1 MFDVPVLEVTVS
13 SAPTV
18 INSVSN
24 TNPLSLSK
32 STISLALL
40 SALAALPTPV
50 SASPDITAA
59 DLESTE
65 LSNQTLFSQNSFQ
78 LLEPLDLADAADSLE
93 TIFSLPL
100 QLNAPSESSDAKPSL
115 ATSPP
120 ENAIPP
126 LKATASDSADK
137 AAVSNLQPVVTD
149 LAKPTPAG
157 LSEHLNQC
165 LDAPP
170 EHTQGITTFQIL
182 RQGTVIGEASDI
194 NSPDKAVE
202 FFQAILL
209 SKELIPHEIT
219 PILGGEQPAIRLSSE
234 VLVQVTHQ
242 PGADSNIA
250 SGHQPEISSEWA
262 AITWSDHLRQV
273 MGAPPLDAG
282 DVQVML
288 KGFQPSDQQ
297 LNGLA
302 SWYGPYFHGRL
313 TANGETFDQN
323 TLTAAHK
330 SLPFNTV
337 LQVRNLKNNRS
348 VVVRINDRGP
358 YIGKRSLDLSKAAA
372 QCLGSEK
379 LGVIPYE
386 AVILEQPSEELAAN

>member
-24 TNPLSLSK
+24 TNPISLSK
-32 STISLALL
+32 PTISLALL
-40 SALAALPTPV
+40 SALAVLPNPV
-50 SASPDITAA
+50 SASPDITTAGT
-59 DLESTE
+59 ESTE
-65 LSNQTLFSQNSFQ
+65 LSNQTLFSQGSFQ
-78 LLEPLDLADAADSLE
+78 LLEPLDLADAAESLE

-100 QLNAPSESSDAKPSL
+100 QLNAPSALADSKDLLDVPSP
-115 ATSPP
+115 A
-120 ENAIPP
+120 NAVPP
-126 LKATASDSADK
+126 LEVTTSNSDDK
-137 AAVSNLQPVVTD
+137 AAAIDVKPVVTE
-149 LAKPTPAG
+149 LAKPAPAK
-157 LSEHLNQC
+157 LSQHLNQC
-165 LDAPP
+165 LEAPP
-170 EHTQGITTFQIL
+170 EHSQTIKTFQIL
-182 RQGTVIGEASDI
+182 RRGTVIGKASDVK
-194 NSPDKAVE
+194 SPEEVVQ
-202 FFQAILL
+202 FLQTVLP

-219 PILGGEQPAIRLSSE
+219 PILGGKQPAIRLSSD
-234 VLVQVTHQ
+234 VLIQVTNH
-242 PGADSNIA
+242 PEAGDDIS
-250 SGHQPEISSEWA
+250 SGNEPEISSEWA
-262 AITWSDHLRQV
+262 AITWSDHLRQIL
-273 MGAPPLDAG
+273 GAPPLDAG

-348 VVVRINDRGP
+348 IVVRINDRGP

-379 LGVIPYE
+379 QGVIPYE
-386 AVILEQPSEELAAN
+386 AVILEQPLEELSAN

>member
-18 INSVSN
+18 INGVSN
-24 TNPLSLSK
+24 TNSISLSK
-32 STISLALL
+32 PTISLALL
-40 SALAALPTPV
+40 SALAVLPTSV
-50 SASPDITAA
+50 SASPDITAEGVASA
-59 DLESTE
+59 DLS
-65 LSNQTLFSQNSFQ
+65 SQTLFSQNSFQ
-78 LLEPLDLADAADSLE
+78 LLEPLDLADAAESLE

-100 QLNAPSESSDAKPSL
+100 QLNALSEFADGKHLLTIASSA
-115 ATSPP
+115 
-120 ENAIPP
+120 NAIPP
-126 LKATASDSADK
+126 LEVTTSDSDK
-137 AAVSNLQPVVTD
+137 KDAAIDVQPVVTE
-149 LAKPTPAG
+149 LAKPTPAR
-157 LSEHLNQC
+157 LSQHLNQC

-170 EHTQGITTFQIL
+170 EHSQGIKTFQVL
-182 RQGTVIGEASDI
+182 RRGTVIGKASDI
-194 NSPDKAVE
+194 NSPEEVVQ
-202 FFQAILL
+202 FLQTILL
-209 SKELIPHEIT
+209 SEELIPHEIT
-219 PILGGEQPAIRLSSE
+219 PILGGEQPAIRLSSD
-234 VLVQVTHQ
+234 VLVQVTNHPR
-242 PGADSNIA
+242 PGSDISA
-250 SGHQPEISSEWA
+250 GTEPEISSEWA

-273 MGAPPLDAG
+273 LGAPPLDAG

-288 KGFQPSDQQ
+288 KGLQPSDQQ

-348 VVVRINDRGP
+348 IVVRINDRGP

-379 LGVIPYE
+379 QGVIPYE
-386 AVILEQPSEELAAN
+386 AVILEQPSEELSAN

>member
-24 TNPLSLSK
+24 TNPISLSK

-40 SALAALPTPV
+40 SALAVLPTPA
-50 SASPDITAA
+50 SASPGITAESV
-59 DLESTE
+59 ESTE

-78 LLEPLDLADAADSLE
+78 LLEPLDLADAAESLE

-100 QLNAPSESSDAKPSL
+100 QLHAPSEFASGKHLLTIPSP
-115 ATSPP
+115 A
-120 ENAIPP
+120 NAIPP
-126 LKATASDSADK
+126 LEVAASDSADK
-137 AAVSNLQPVVTD
+137 AAAIDVQPVVTE

-165 LDAPP
+165 LDTPP
-170 EHTQGITTFQIL
+170 EHSQFTTTFQIL
-182 RQGTVIGEASDI
+182 RRGTAIGEAIDI
-194 NSPDKAVE
+194 NSPKEAVQ
-202 FFQAILL
+202 FLQTKLL
-209 SKELIPHEIT
+209 SEELIPHEIT
-219 PILGGEQPAIRLSSE
+219 PILGGEQPAIQLSRD
-234 VLVQVTHQ
+234 VLVRVTNH
-242 PGADSNIA
+242 PGLGSDIS
-250 SGHQPEISSEWA
+250 SGNQPEISSEWA

-273 MGAPPLDAG
+273 LGAPPLDAG

-348 VVVRINDRGP
+348 IVVRINDRGP

-379 LGVIPYE
+379 QGVIPYE
-386 AVILEQPSEELAAN
+386 AVILEPPSEELSAN